1 MPNGIFAIPQPYNEP
16 IWEYRPGSL
25 EKAELKATLKDML
38 SKEIEIPMYIGGK
51 EVKSGNLADCRCPQ
65 DHQHLLGKYYKGN
78 EKYVNMAVEAALE
91 ARKNWAEMNWEDR
104 AAIFLKAADLLAGPH
119 RQLLN
124 ASTMLGQSKNA
135 FQAEIDAACEIIDF
149 FRFNVYY
156 MQELYEN
163 QPDSAPL
170 IWDQLEYRP
179 LEGYVFSVTPFN
191 FTSIAANL
199 PTAPA
204 LMGNVVV
211 WKPASSSVYSAY
223 YIMQLLKDAGIPD
236 GVINMVPG
244 PGGSIGNPAM
254 NNPNLAGVHF
264 TGSTPTFQTMWKTIG
279 GNINQYKSYPRIVG
293 ETGGKD
299 FIFVHESADI
309 MEVAAGAV
317 RGGFEYQG
325 QKCSAASRMYVPKIL
340 WSQLKDTILNFV
352 SEIKMGDVTDFTN
365 FMNAV
370 IDKAAF
376 DTITEYIE
384 FAKAST
390 EAEII
395 TGGGYDDSKGYF
407 IEPTI
412 ILTTNPKFKTM
423 EEEIFGPVLTVYV
436 YDENKFEE
444 TLKLC
449 DETSPYALTGAIFA
463 KDRYAIIKAATIL
476 RNAAGNFY
484 INDKPTGAVVGQQ
497 PFGGARAS
505 GTNDKAGSFLNLIR
519 WASPHTIKENFVPPK
534 DFKYPF
540 MLEE

>member
-16 IWEYRPGSL
+16 IWEYRPGSP
-25 EKAELKATLKDML
+25 EKAELKSTLKDML
-38 SKEIEIPMYIGGK
+38 SQEIEIPMYIGGE
-51 EVKSGNLADCRCPQ
+51 EVKSGNLADCRCPH
-65 DHQHLLGKYYKGN
+65 DHQHILGRYHKGN
-78 EKYVNMAVEAALE
+78 EKYVNMAIEAALE
-91 ARKNWAEMNWEDR
+91 ARKEWSEMNWEDR
-104 AAIFLKAADLLAGPH
+104 AAIFLKAAELLAGPH

-135 FQAEIDAACEIIDF
+135 FQAEIDSACEIIDF

-179 LEGYVFSVTPFN
+179 LEGYVFAVAPFN

-204 LMGNVVV
+204 LMGNVVI
-211 WKPASSSVYSAY
+211 WKPASSSVYSNY

-244 PGGSIGNPAM
+244 PGGAIGNPAI
-254 NNPNLAGVHF
+254 NNPNLAGIHF
-264 TGSTPTFQTMWKTIG
+264 TGSTPTFQNMWKTIG

-299 FIFVHESADI
+299 FIFVHKSADI

-317 RGGFEYQG
+317 RGAFEYQG
-325 QKCSAASRMYVPKIL
+325 QKCSATSRMYVPNNL
-340 WSQLKDTILNFV
+340 WPQLKDEILNFV
-352 SEIKMGDVTDFTN
+352 GQIKMGDVTDFTN

-376 DTITEYIE
+376 TTITEYIDY
-384 FAKAST
+384 AKDSH

-395 TGGGYDDSKGYF
+395 AGGGYDDSKGYF

-423 EEEIFGPVLTVYV
+423 EEEIFGPVLTIYV

-449 DETSPYALTGAIFA
+449 DETSPYALTGAIFS
-463 KDRYAIIKAATIL
+463 KDRYTIVKATKIL

-484 INDKPTGAVVGQQ
+484 INDKPSGAVVGQQ

-534 DFKYPF
+534 DFRYPF
-540 MLEE
+540 MSEE